1 MVGST
6 LLLLFYTSF
15 ASSFVFVAV
24 DSLGLFCSLKSRLT
38 RYLINNFIPNIPAM
52 GTAQG
57 MMVPSMRKAVKFEV
71 VGCVD
76 VEDDVSN
83 DVTNNKLHH

>member
-1 MVGST
+1 MLS
-6 LLLLFYTSF
+6 YTSF
-15 ASSFVFVAV
+15 APSFVFAAV
-24 DSLGLFCSLKSRLT
+24 DSLGLFCSLKSRL
-38 RYLINNFIPNIPAM
+38 RYLINKFIPNIPAM

-57 MMVPSMRKAVKFEV
+57 MMVPSMRKAVKFEI

>member
-1 MVGST
+1 MGST
-6 LLLLFYTSF
+6 LLLLSYTSF

-24 DSLGLFCSLKSRLT
+24 DSLGLFCSLKSRLK
-38 RYLINNFIPNIPAM
+38 YFINSFIPNIPAM

-57 MMVPSMRKAVKFEV
+57 MMVPRRRKAVEFEV